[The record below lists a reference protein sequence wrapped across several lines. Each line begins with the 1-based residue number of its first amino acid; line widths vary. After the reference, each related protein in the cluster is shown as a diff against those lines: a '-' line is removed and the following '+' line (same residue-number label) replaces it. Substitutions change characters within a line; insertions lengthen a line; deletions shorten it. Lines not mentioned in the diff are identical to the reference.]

1 MYIVR
6 NTLKM
11 AGLKEVRER
20 IKSVKSTQQ
29 ITKAMKL
36 VSAAKLKKSTTA
48 ITQIRPY
55 AEKLQEVMNN
65 ILATTD
71 MSELSLGLNEVR
83 PVQKVLLV
91 VFTSDRGLCGGFNAN
106 LLKVANKILK
116 KKYADLP
123 KSNITILP
131 IGKKAFDAFKRSDYG
146 LNDEFYLL
154 FGNLSFEASS
164 KIAQFIVN
172 SFLSKDYDK
181 VEVIYSKFKNA
192 AVQEFKNEEFL
203 PIAKAVT
210 IAGANK
216 ADYIFEPNK
225 TQLLEELL
233 PKIIKTT
240 FHRFALDNNA
250 SEHGARMVAMDSATN
265 NAADLIKRLEIDYN
279 KARQAAIT
287 NQILE
292 IVGGAAALDA

>member
-1 MYIVR
+1 
-6 NTLKM
+6 M

-36 VSAAKLKKSTTA
+36 VSAAKLKKATGA
-48 ITQIRPY
+48 ITQMRPY

-71 MSELSLGLNEVR
+71 MSELSLGLNEIR
-83 PVQKVLLV
+83 PVNRVLVV
-91 VFTSDRGLCGGFNAN
+91 VFTSDRGLCGGFNSN
-106 LLKVANKILK
+106 LLKTSKRVLTE
-116 KKYADLP
+116 KYAHIAKKD
-123 KSNITILP
+123 ITILP
-131 IGKKAFDAFKRSDYG
+131 VGKKAYEYYKKTGYDIIDDY
-146 LNDEFYLL
+146 YLL
-154 FGNLSFEASS
+154 FQNLNFDQSS
-164 KIAQFIVN
+164 KIAQFIVS

-192 AVQEFKNEEFL
+192 AVQEFMAEEFL
-203 PIAKAVT
+203 PIAKSAAHSGT
-210 IAGANK
+210 SK
-216 ADYIFEPNK
+216 SDYIFEPNK
-225 TQLLEELL
+225 AQLLEELL

-240 FHRFALDNNA
+240 FHRFALDNSA

-265 NAADLIKRLEIDYN
+265 NAGDLIKRLEIDYN

-287 NQILE
+287 NQIME

>member
-1 MYIVR
+1 
-6 NTLKM
+6 M

-36 VSAAKLKKSTTA
+36 VSAAKLKKATSA
-48 ITQIRPY
+48 ITQMRPY

-71 MSELSLGLNEVR
+71 LSELSLGLNDVR
-83 PVQKVLLV
+83 PVSRVLV
-91 VFTSDRGLCGGFNAN
+91 VVLTSDRGLCGGFNSN
-106 LLKVANKILK
+106 LLKTATNLLNT
-116 KKYADLP
+116 KYSDLP
-123 KSNITILP
+123 KSAITILP
-131 IGKKAFDAFKRSDYG
+131 VGKKAYDFFKRTGYD
-146 LNDEFYLL
+146 LNDEFYTL
-154 FGNLSFEASS
+154 FTQLSFEGSS
-164 KIAQFIVN
+164 KVAQYIVN
-172 SFLSKDYDK
+172 AFLSKDYDK
-181 VEVIYSKFKNA
+181 AEVIYSKFKNA
-192 AVQEFKNEEFL
+192 AVQEFKTEEFL
-203 PIAKAVT
+203 PIAKAET
-210 IAGANK
+210 QAGVSK
-216 ADYIFEPNK
+216 ADYLFEPNK
-225 TQLLEELL
+225 AQLLEELL

-240 FHRFALDNNA
+240 FHRFALDTNA

-292 IVGGAAALDA
+292 IVGGAAALDE

>member
-1 MYIVR
+1 
-6 NTLKM
+6 M

-36 VSAAKLKKSTTA
+36 VSAAKLKKATSA
-48 ITQIRPY
+48 ITQMRPY

-71 MSELSLGLNEVR
+71 LSELSLGLNDVR
-83 PVQKVLLV
+83 PVSRVLV
-91 VFTSDRGLCGGFNAN
+91 VVLTSDRGLCGGFNSN
-106 LLKVANKILK
+106 LLKAATNLLNT
-116 KKYADLP
+116 KYADLP
-123 KSNITILP
+123 KSDITILP
-131 IGKKAFDAFKRSDYG
+131 VGKKAYDFFKRTDYD
-146 LNDEFYLL
+146 LNDEFYTL
-154 FGNLSFEASS
+154 FTQLSFEGSS
-164 KIAQFIVN
+164 KVAQYIVN
-172 SFLSKDYDK
+172 AFLSKDYDK

-192 AVQEFKNEEFL
+192 AVQEFKTEEFL
-203 PIAKAVT
+203 PIAKAET
-210 IAGANK
+210 QAGVSK
-216 ADYIFEPNK
+216 ADYLFEPNK
-225 TQLLEELL
+225 AQLLEELL

-240 FHRFALDNNA
+240 FHRFALDTNA

>member
-1 MYIVR
+1 
-6 NTLKM
+6 M

-36 VSAAKLKKSTTA
+36 VSAAKLKKATSA
-48 ITQIRPY
+48 ITQMRPY

-71 MSELSLGLNEVR
+71 LSELSLGLNDVR
-83 PVQKVLLV
+83 PVSRVLV
-91 VFTSDRGLCGGFNAN
+91 VVLTSDRGLCGGFNSN
-106 LLKVANKILK
+106 LLKAATNLLNT
-116 KKYADLP
+116 KYSDLP
-123 KSNITILP
+123 KSAITILP
-131 IGKKAFDAFKRSDYG
+131 VGKKAYDFFKRTGYD
-146 LNDEFYLL
+146 LNDEFYTL
-154 FGNLSFEASS
+154 FTQLSFEGSS
-164 KIAQFIVN
+164 KVAQYIVN
-172 SFLSKDYDK
+172 AFLSKDYDK

-192 AVQEFKNEEFL
+192 AVQEFKTEEFL
-203 PIAKAVT
+203 PIAKAET
-210 IAGANK
+210 QAGVSK
-216 ADYIFEPNK
+216 ADYLFEPNK
-225 TQLLEELL
+225 AQLLEELL

-240 FHRFALDNNA
+240 FHRFALDTNA

>member
-1 MYIVR
+1 
-6 NTLKM
+6 M

-36 VSAAKLKKSTTA
+36 VSAAKLKKATSA
-48 ITQIRPY
+48 ITQMRPY

-71 MSELSLGLNEVR
+71 LSELSLGLNDVR
-83 PVQKVLLV
+83 PVSRVLV
-91 VFTSDRGLCGGFNAN
+91 VVLTSDRGLCGGFNSN
-106 LLKVANKILK
+106 LLKAATNLLNT
-116 KKYADLP
+116 KYSDLP
-123 KSNITILP
+123 KSAITILP
-131 IGKKAFDAFKRSDYG
+131 VGKKAYDFFKRTGYD
-146 LNDEFYLL
+146 LNDEFYTL
-154 FGNLSFEASS
+154 FTQLSFEGSS
-164 KIAQFIVN
+164 KVAQYIVN
-172 SFLSKDYDK
+172 AFLSKDYDK

-192 AVQEFKNEEFL
+192 AVQEFKVEEFL
-203 PIAKAVT
+203 PIAKAET
-210 IAGANK
+210 QAGVSK
-216 ADYIFEPNK
+216 SDYLFEPNK
-225 TQLLEELL
+225 AQLLEELL

-240 FHRFALDNNA
+240 FHRFALDTNA

>member
-1 MYIVR
+1 
-6 NTLKM
+6 M

-36 VSAAKLKKSTTA
+36 VSASKLKKATNA
-48 ITQIRPY
+48 ITQMRPY
-55 AEKLQEVMNN
+55 AERLQEVMNN

-71 MSELSLGLNEVR
+71 MSELSLGLNDVR
-83 PVQKVLLV
+83 PVNRVLVV
-91 VFTSDRGLCGGFNAN
+91 VFTSDRGLCGGFNSN
-106 LLKVANKILK
+106 LLKAANKILK
-116 KKYADLP
+116 EKYADLS
-123 KSNITILP
+123 KSDITIMP
-131 IGKKAFDAFKRSDYG
+131 VGKKAFDSFKRSDYD
-146 LNDEFYLL
+146 LNDEFYTL
-154 FGNLSFEASS
+154 FSNLSFEGSS
-164 KIAQFIVN
+164 RIAQFIVN

-192 AVQEFKNEEFL
+192 AVQEFKSEEFL
-203 PIAKAVT
+203 PIAKAET
-210 IAGANK
+210 QAGVSK
-216 ADYIFEPNK
+216 ADYLFEPNK
-225 TQLLEELL
+225 AQLLEELL

>member
-1 MYIVR
+1 
-6 NTLKM
+6 M

-36 VSAAKLKKSTTA
+36 VSAAKLKKATSA
-48 ITQIRPY
+48 ITQMRPY

-71 MSELSLGLNEVR
+71 LSELSLGLNDVR
-83 PVQKVLLV
+83 PVSRVLV
-91 VFTSDRGLCGGFNAN
+91 VVLTSDRGLCGGFNSN
-106 LLKVANKILK
+106 LLKAATNLLNT
-116 KKYADLP
+116 KYSDLP
-123 KSNITILP
+123 KSAITILP
-131 IGKKAFDAFKRSDYG
+131 VGKKAYDFFKRTGYD
-146 LNDEFYLL
+146 LNDEFYTL
-154 FGNLSFEASS
+154 FTQLSFEGSS
-164 KIAQFIVN
+164 KVAQFIVN
-172 SFLSKDYDK
+172 AFLSKDYDK

-192 AVQEFKNEEFL
+192 AVQEFKVEEFL
-203 PIAKAVT
+203 PIAKAET
-210 IAGANK
+210 QAGVSK
-216 ADYIFEPNK
+216 SDYLFEPNK
-225 TQLLEELL
+225 AQLLEELL

-240 FHRFALDNNA
+240 FHRFALDTNA

>member
-1 MYIVR
+1 
-6 NTLKM
+6 M

-36 VSAAKLKKSTTA
+36 VSAAKLKKATTA
-48 ITQIRPY
+48 ITQMRPY

-65 ILATTD
+65 IIATTD
-71 MSELSLGLNEVR
+71 LSELSLGLNEVR
-83 PVQKVLLV
+83 PVSRVFVVVL
-91 VFTSDRGLCGGFNAN
+91 TSDRGLCGGFNSN
-106 LLKVANKILK
+106 LLKAATNSLNT
-116 KKYADLP
+116 KYSDLP
-123 KSNITILP
+123 KSDVTILP
-131 IGKKAFDAFKRSDYG
+131 VGKKAYDFFKRTGYD
-146 LNDEFYLL
+146 LNDEFYTL
-154 FGNLSFEASS
+154 FTKLSFEGSS
-164 KIAQFIVN
+164 KVAQFIVN
-172 SFLSKDYDK
+172 AFLSKDYDK

-192 AVQEFKNEEFL
+192 AVQEFKTEEFL
-203 PIAKAVT
+203 PIAKVET
-210 IAGANK
+210 QAGLNK
-216 ADYIFEPNK
+216 ADYLFEPNK
-225 TQLLEELL
+225 AQLLEELL

-240 FHRFALDNNA
+240 FHRYALDTNA

>member
-1 MYIVR
+1 
-6 NTLKM
+6 M

-36 VSAAKLKKSTTA
+36 VSAAKLKKATSA
-48 ITQIRPY
+48 ITQMRPY

-71 MSELSLGLNEVR
+71 LSELSLGLNDVR
-83 PVQKVLLV
+83 PVSRVLV
-91 VFTSDRGLCGGFNAN
+91 VVLTSDRGLCGGFNSN
-106 LLKVANKILK
+106 LLKAATNLLNT
-116 KKYADLP
+116 KYADLP
-123 KSNITILP
+123 KSDITILP
-131 IGKKAFDAFKRSDYG
+131 VGKKAYDFFKRTGYD
-146 LNDEFYLL
+146 LNDEFYTL
-154 FGNLSFEASS
+154 FTQLSFEGSS
-164 KIAQFIVN
+164 KVAQYIVN
-172 SFLSKDYDK
+172 AFLSKDYDK

-192 AVQEFKNEEFL
+192 AVQEFKTEEFL
-203 PIAKAVT
+203 PIAKAET
-210 IAGANK
+210 QAGVSK
-216 ADYIFEPNK
+216 ADYLFEPNK
-225 TQLLEELL
+225 AQLLEELL

-240 FHRFALDNNA
+240 FHRFALDTNA

>member
-1 MYIVR
+1 
-6 NTLKM
+6 M

-36 VSAAKLKKSTTA
+36 VSAAKLKKATTA
-48 ITQIRPY
+48 ITQMRPY

-83 PVQKVLLV
+83 PVQNVLVV
-91 VFTSDRGLCGGFNAN
+91 VFTSDRGLCGGFNSN
-106 LLKVANKILK
+106 LLKAANRVLK
-116 KKYADLP
+116 EKYADLP

-131 IGKKAFDAFKRSDYG
+131 VGKKAFDAFKRSGYD
-146 LNDEFYLL
+146 LNDEFYTL
-154 FGNLSFEASS
+154 FTKLSFEESA

-192 AVQEFKNEEFL
+192 AVQEFKTEEFL
-203 PIAKAVT
+203 PIAKAET
-210 IAGANK
+210 FAGASK
-216 ADYIFEPNK
+216 ADYIFEPSK
-225 TQLLEELL
+225 AQLLEELL

-265 NAADLIKRLEIDYN
+265 NAADLIKRLEIEYN
-279 KARQAAIT
+279 KARQASIT

-292 IVGGAAALDA
+292 IVGGAAALEA

>member
-1 MYIVR
+1 
-6 NTLKM
+6 M

-36 VSAAKLKKSTTA
+36 VSAAKLKKATSA
-48 ITQIRPY
+48 ITQMRPY

-65 ILATTD
+65 IFATTD
-71 MSELSLGLNEVR
+71 LSELSLGLNDVR
-83 PVQKVLLV
+83 PVSRVLV
-91 VFTSDRGLCGGFNAN
+91 VVLTSDRGLCGGFNSN
-106 LLKVANKILK
+106 LLKAATNLLNT
-116 KKYADLP
+116 KYADLP
-123 KSNITILP
+123 KSDITILP
-131 IGKKAFDAFKRSDYG
+131 VGKKAYDFFKRTGYD
-146 LNDEFYLL
+146 LNDEFYTL
-154 FGNLSFEASS
+154 FTQLSFEGSS
-164 KIAQFIVN
+164 KVAQYIVN
-172 SFLSKDYDK
+172 AFLSKDYDK

-192 AVQEFKNEEFL
+192 AVQEFKTEEFL
-203 PIAKAVT
+203 PIAKAET
-210 IAGANK
+210 QAGVSK
-216 ADYIFEPNK
+216 ADYLFEPNK
-225 TQLLEELL
+225 AQLLEELL

-240 FHRFALDNNA
+240 FHRFALDTNA

>member
-1 MYIVR
+1 
-6 NTLKM
+6 M

-36 VSAAKLKKSTTA
+36 VSAAKLKKATSA
-48 ITQIRPY
+48 ITQMRPY

-71 MSELSLGLNEVR
+71 LSELSLGLNDVR
-83 PVQKVLLV
+83 PVSRVLV
-91 VFTSDRGLCGGFNAN
+91 VVLTSDRGLCGGFNSN
-106 LLKVANKILK
+106 LLKASTNLLNT
-116 KKYADLP
+116 KYADLP
-123 KSNITILP
+123 KSDITILP
-131 IGKKAFDAFKRSDYG
+131 VGKKAYDFFKRTGYD
-146 LNDEFYLL
+146 LNDEFYTL
-154 FGNLSFEASS
+154 FTQLSFEGSS
-164 KIAQFIVN
+164 KVAQYIVN
-172 SFLSKDYDK
+172 AFLSKDYDK

-192 AVQEFKNEEFL
+192 AVQEFKTEEFL
-203 PIAKAVT
+203 PIAKAET
-210 IAGANK
+210 QAGVSK
-216 ADYIFEPNK
+216 ADYLFEPNK
-225 TQLLEELL
+225 AQLLEELL

-240 FHRFALDNNA
+240 FHRFALDTNA

>member
-1 MYIVR
+1 
-6 NTLKM
+6 M

-36 VSAAKLKKSTTA
+36 VSAAKLKKATTA
-48 ITQIRPY
+48 ITQMRPY
-55 AEKLQEVMNN
+55 AEKLQSVMNN

-71 MSELSLGLNEVR
+71 MSELSLGLNETR
-83 PVQKVLLV
+83 PVQRLLVV
-91 VFTSDRGLCGGFNAN
+91 VFTSDRGLCGGFNSN
-106 LLKVANKILK
+106 LLKSAHKLLNE
-116 KKYADLP
+116 KYSGFS

-131 IGKKAFDAFKRSDYG
+131 IGKKAFDAFKRSGYDI
-146 LNDEFYLL
+146 NDEFYAL
-154 FGNLSFEASS
+154 FSNLSFEESS
-164 KIAQFIVN
+164 KVAQFIVH

-192 AVQEFKNEEFL
+192 AVQEFKVEEFL
-203 PIAKAVT
+203 PIAKAET
-210 IAGANK
+210 TAGESK
-216 ADYIFEPNK
+216 SDYIFEPNK
-225 TQLLEELL
+225 AQLLEELL

-240 FHRFALDNNA
+240 FHRFALDNSA

>member
-1 MYIVR
+1 
-6 NTLKM
+6 M

-36 VSAAKLKKSTTA
+36 VSAAKLKKATSA
-48 ITQIRPY
+48 ITQMRPY

-71 MSELSLGLNEVR
+71 LSELSLGLNDVR
-83 PVQKVLLV
+83 PVSRVLV
-91 VFTSDRGLCGGFNAN
+91 VVLTSDRGLCGGFNSN
-106 LLKVANKILK
+106 LLKAATNLLNT
-116 KKYADLP
+116 KYSDLP
-123 KSNITILP
+123 KSAITILP
-131 IGKKAFDAFKRSDYG
+131 VGKKAYDFFKRTGYD
-146 LNDEFYLL
+146 LNDEFYTL
-154 FGNLSFEASS
+154 FTQLSFEGSS
-164 KIAQFIVN
+164 KVAQFIVN
-172 SFLSKDYDK
+172 AFLSKDYDK

-192 AVQEFKNEEFL
+192 AVQEFKTEEFL
-203 PIAKAVT
+203 PIAKAET
-210 IAGANK
+210 QAGVSK
-216 ADYIFEPNK
+216 SDYLFEPNK
-225 TQLLEELL
+225 AQLLEELL

-240 FHRFALDNNA
+240 FHRFALDTNA

>member
-1 MYIVR
+1 
-6 NTLKM
+6 M

-36 VSAAKLKKSTTA
+36 VSAAKLKKATTA
-48 ITQIRPY
+48 ITQLRPY
-55 AEKLQEVMNN
+55 SEKLQDVMNN

-83 PVQKVLLV
+83 PVNKLLLV
-91 VFTSDRGLCGGFNAN
+91 VFTSDRGLCGGFNSN
-106 LLKVANKILK
+106 LIKTTKRILTE
-116 KKYADLP
+116 KYAHLNKKD
-123 KSNITILP
+123 ITILP
-131 IGKKAFDAFKRSDYG
+131 IGKKAYETFKRSGYDI
-146 LNDEFYLL
+146 NDEFYLL
-154 FGNLSFEASS
+154 FQNLTFEASA

-172 SFLSKDYDK
+172 AYLAKDFDK
-181 VEVIYSKFKNA
+181 VEVVYSRFKNA
-192 AVQEFKNEEFL
+192 ATQIYTAEEFL
-203 PIAKAVT
+203 PIAKAET
-210 IAGANK
+210 KGSSR

-225 TQLLEELL
+225 ALLLQELL

-265 NAADLIKRLEIDYN
+265 NAGDLIRRLEIDYN

-287 NQILE
+287 NQIME
-292 IVGGAAALDA
+292 IVGGAAALEA

>member
-1 MYIVR
+1 
-6 NTLKM
+6 M

-36 VSAAKLKKSTTA
+36 VSAAKLKKATSA
-48 ITQIRPY
+48 ITQMRPY

-71 MSELSLGLNEVR
+71 LSELSLGLNDVR
-83 PVQKVLLV
+83 PVSRVLV
-91 VFTSDRGLCGGFNAN
+91 VVLTSDRGLCGGFNSN
-106 LLKVANKILK
+106 LLKAATNSLNT
-116 KKYADLP
+116 KYADLP
-123 KSNITILP
+123 KSDITILP
-131 IGKKAFDAFKRSDYG
+131 VGKKAYDFFKRTGYD
-146 LNDEFYLL
+146 LNDEFYTL
-154 FGNLSFEASS
+154 FTQLSFEGSS
-164 KIAQFIVN
+164 KVAQFIVN
-172 SFLSKDYDK
+172 AFLSKDYDK

-192 AVQEFKNEEFL
+192 AVQEFKVEEFL
-203 PIAKAVT
+203 PIATAET
-210 IAGANK
+210 QAGVSK
-216 ADYIFEPNK
+216 SDYLFEPNK
-225 TQLLEELL
+225 AQLLEELL

-240 FHRFALDNNA
+240 FHRFALDTNA